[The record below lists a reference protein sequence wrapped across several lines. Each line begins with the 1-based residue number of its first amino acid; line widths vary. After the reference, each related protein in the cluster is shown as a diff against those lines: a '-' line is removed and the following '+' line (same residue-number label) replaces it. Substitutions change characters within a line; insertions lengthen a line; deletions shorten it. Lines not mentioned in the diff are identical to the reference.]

1 MLEWLDPK
9 EGERILDVACGG
21 GGQKERI
28 YHANLKLEMQGIP
41 SLQEIKDRLIMRSN
55 C

>member
-9 EGERILDVACGG
+9 EGERILDVACG

>member
-9 EGERILDVACGG
+9 GGERILYLACG

-41 SLQEIKDRLIMRSN
+41 SLQEIKD
-55 C
+55 